1 MQIAGNKCK
10 VCGKEII
17 LSSEGKFCARCE
29 VVTHLTCEPRNSCDV
44 CGEPYQTY
52 ERPKADP
59 KSEALLPR
67 TLRPA
72 NLGAPVLMF
81 IVVLALLIMVALYLI
96 KAGLESGHGK

>member
-29 VVTHLTCEPRNSCDV
+29 VVTHLTCEMRTNCDV
-44 CGEPYQTY
+44 CGEPYQAY
-52 ERPKADP
+52 ERCKADP
-59 KSEALLPR
+59 KSEGLLPR
-67 TLRPA
+67 ALRPV

-81 IVVLALLIMVALYLI
+81 IAVLAFLIMVALYLI
-96 KAGLESGHGK
+96 KEGLENAHGK